1 MSVRGGLLPHIG
13 NEGRSTG
20 YLKCLY
26 TNAQSLGNKQGEL
39 EVLVMSRNYD
49 VIGIT
54 ETWWDNSHD
63 WSTVM
68 DGYKLF
74 RKDRQGRKGGGVAL
88 YVREQYDCSELRY
101 ETAEKPECLWIKFR
115 SVCNK
120 SDVVVGVCYRP
131 LDQRHEVDEAFFW
144 QLTEATRSH
153 ALILMGDFNF
163 PDICWESNTAVHR
176 QSRKFLES
184 VGDNFLAQVLEEP
197 TRGGAFL
204 DLLLTNQVEL
214 VGEAKVDGNLGGSD
228 HELVEF
234 RILTQGRKV
243 SSRIRTLD
251 FRKADFDSL
260 RERMARIPWGT
271 NMKGKGV
278 QESWLYFKE
287 SLLRLQG
294 QTIPMSRKN
303 SKYGRRPAWLNGE
316 ILADIKHKK
325 EAYKKWKVGH
335 MTREEYKNIARACR
349 NDIRRAKSHLELQLA
364 RDVKSNKKCF
374 FRYVGNKKKAKE
386 SVGPLLNEGGN
397 LVTEDVEKANV
408 LNAFFAS
415 VFTNK
420 VSSQTAALGITK
432 WGRDG
437 QPSVE
442 IEVVRDYLEKLDVHK
457 SMGPDELHPRVL
469 KELAAVIAE
478 PLAIIFE
485 NSWQTGE
492 VLDDWKK
499 ANVVPI
505 FKKGKKE
512 DPGNYR
518 PVSLTSVP
526 GKIME
531 QVLKESILKHL
542 HERKVIRN
550 SQHGF
555 TKGRSCLTNLIT
567 FYDEITG
574 SADEGK
580 AVDVLFLDF
589 SKAFDTV
596 SHSIL
601 VSKLRKYGLD
611 KCTIRWVESWLDC
624 RAQRVVING
633 SMSSWQP
640 VSSGVPQGSVLGP
653 VLFNIFINDLEDGV
667 DCTLRKFVD
676 DTKLGGVVDT
686 LEGRDRIQKDLD
698 KLEDWAKRN
707 LMRFNKDKCSVLHLG
722 WKNPMHCYR
731 LGTEWLGSSS
741 AEKDLGVAVDEKL
754 DMSQQCAL
762 VAKKANGILGC
773 ISRGIASRSRDV
785 IVPLYSTLVRPHLE
799 YCVQFWAPHYK
810 KDVDKLERV
819 QRRATKMIR
828 GLEHMTYEE
837 RLRELGLFSLQKRR
851 MRGDLIAAF
860 NYLKGGSKEDRSRL
874 FLMVADDRTRSNGLK
889 LQWGRFRL
897 DIRKNFFT
905 KRVVKHWNA
914 LPREVVESPSL
925 EVFKVRLDKALAGMI

>member
-1 MSVRGGLLPHIG
+1 
-13 NEGRSTG
+13 
-20 YLKCLY
+20 
-26 TNAQSLGNKQGEL
+26 
-39 EVLVMSRNYD
+39 
-49 VIGIT
+49 
-54 ETWWDNSHD
+54 
-63 WSTVM
+63 
-68 DGYKLF
+68 
-74 RKDRQGRKGGGVAL
+74 
-88 YVREQYDCSELRY
+88 
-101 ETAEKPECLWIKFR
+101 
-115 SVCNK
+115 
-120 SDVVVGVCYRP
+120 
-131 LDQRHEVDEAFFW
+131 
-144 QLTEATRSH
+144 
-153 ALILMGDFNF
+153 
-163 PDICWESNTAVHR
+163 
-176 QSRKFLES
+176 
-184 VGDNFLAQVLEEP
+184 
-197 TRGGAFL
+197 
-204 DLLLTNQVEL
+204 
-214 VGEAKVDGNLGGSD
+214 
-228 HELVEF
+228 
-234 RILTQGRKV
+234 
-243 SSRIRTLD
+243 
-251 FRKADFDSL
+251 
-260 RERMARIPWGT
+260 
-271 NMKGKGV
+271 
-278 QESWLYFKE
+278 
-287 SLLRLQG
+287 
-294 QTIPMSRKN
+294 
-303 SKYGRRPAWLNGE
+303 
-316 ILADIKHKK
+316 
-325 EAYKKWKVGH
+325 

-349 NDIRRAKSHLELQLA
+349 NEIGRAKSHLELQLA
-364 RDVKSNKKCF
+364 RDVKSNKKGF

-420 VSSQTAALGITK
+420 DSSQTAALGIAT
-432 WGRDG
+432 WGVDG

-442 IEVVRDYLEKLDVHK
+442 KEVVRDYLEKLDVHK

-485 NSWQTGE
+485 NSWRTGE
-492 VLDDWKK
+492 VPDDWKK

-542 HERKVIRN
+542 EERKVIRN

-555 TKGRSCLTNLIT
+555 TKGRSCLTNLIA
-567 FYDEITG
+567 FYDEITD
-574 SADEGK
+574 SVDEGK

-589 SKAFDTV
+589 SKAFDMV

-601 VSKLRKYGLD
+601 VSKLKKYGLD
-611 KCTIRWVESWLDC
+611 ECTIRWVESWLDC
-624 RAQRVVING
+624 QAQWVVING

-667 DCTLRKFVD
+667 DCTLSKFAD
-676 DTKLGGVVDT
+676 DTKLGGMVDT
-686 LEGRDRIQKDLD
+686 LEGRDRIQRDLD

-707 LMRFNKDKCSVLHLG
+707 LMRFNKDKCRVLHLG
-722 WKNPMHCYR
+722 RKNPMHSYR

-741 AEKDLGVAVDEKL
+741 AEKDLGVTVDEKL

-762 VAKKANGILGC
+762 VAKKANGILGY

-860 NYLKGGSKEDRSRL
+860 NYLRGGSKEDGSRL
-874 FLMVADDRTRSNGLK
+874 FSVVEEDRTRSNGLK

-905 KRVVKHWNA
+905 RRVVKHWNA

>member
-1 MSVRGGLLPHIG
+1 
-13 NEGRSTG
+13 
-20 YLKCLY
+20 
-26 TNAQSLGNKQGEL
+26 
-39 EVLVMSRNYD
+39 
-49 VIGIT
+49 
-54 ETWWDNSHD
+54 
-63 WSTVM
+63 
-68 DGYKLF
+68 
-74 RKDRQGRKGGGVAL
+74 
-88 YVREQYDCSELRY
+88 
-101 ETAEKPECLWIKFR
+101 
-115 SVCNK
+115 
-120 SDVVVGVCYRP
+120 
-131 LDQRHEVDEAFFW
+131 
-144 QLTEATRSH
+144 
-153 ALILMGDFNF
+153 
-163 PDICWESNTAVHR
+163 
-176 QSRKFLES
+176 
-184 VGDNFLAQVLEEP
+184 
-197 TRGGAFL
+197 
-204 DLLLTNQVEL
+204 
-214 VGEAKVDGNLGGSD
+214 
-228 HELVEF
+228 
-234 RILTQGRKV
+234 
-243 SSRIRTLD
+243 
-251 FRKADFDSL
+251 
-260 RERMARIPWGT
+260 
-271 NMKGKGV
+271 MKGKGV

-294 QTIPMSRKN
+294 QTIPMTRKN
-303 SKYGRRPAWLNGE
+303 SKHGKRPAWLNGE
-316 ILADIKHKK
+316 ILADLKHKK

-335 MTREEYKNIARACR
+335 MTREEYKNIARAYR
-349 NDIRRAKSHLELQLA
+349 KDIRRAKSHLELQLA
-364 RDVKSNKKCF
+364 RDVKSNKKGF

-420 VSSQTAALGITK
+420 VSSQTAALGITE

-485 NSWQTGE
+485 NSWRTGE
-492 VLDDWKK
+492 VPDDWKK

-505 FKKGKKE
+505 FKKGKEE

-555 TKGRSCLTNLIT
+555 TKGRSCLTNLIA

-574 SADEGK
+574 SVDEGK

-611 KCTIRWVESWLDC
+611 ECTIRWVESWLDC

-667 DCTLRKFVD
+667 DCTLSKFAD

-686 LEGRDRIQKDLD
+686 LEGRDRIQKDLER
-698 KLEDWAKRN
+698 LEDWAKRN
-707 LMRFNKDKCSVLHLG
+707 LMRFNKDKCRVLHLG
-722 WKNPMHCYR
+722 QKNPMHRYR

-741 AEKDLGVAVDEKL
+741 AEKDLGVTVDEKL

-860 NYLKGGSKEDRSRL
+860 NYLKGGSKEDGSRL
-874 FLMVADDRTRSNGLK
+874 FSMVADDRTRSNGLK

>member
-1 MSVRGGLLPHIG
+1 MCQKKAPPLPRISPGEGDQSPEVSGKVGYREEAQAGMSVRGGLLPHTG

-49 VIGIT
+49 MIGIT

-63 WSTVM
+63 WSTVL

-88 YVREQYDCSELRY
+88 YIREQYDCSELRY

-131 LDQRHEVDEAFFW
+131 PDQGDEVDEAFFR

-184 VGDNFLAQVLEEP
+184 VGDNFLAQVLKEP

-204 DLLLTNQVEL
+204 DLLLTNRVEL

-271 NMKGKGV
+271 NLKGKGV

-316 ILADIKHKK
+316 ILADLKHKK

-364 RDVKSNKKCF
+364 RDVKSKKKGF

-386 SVGPLLNEGGN
+386 CVGPLLNEGGN

-457 SMGPDELHPRVL
+457 SMGPDKLHPRVL

-485 NSWQTGE
+485 NSWRTGE
-492 VLDDWKK
+492 VPDDWKK

-555 TKGRSCLTNLIT
+555 TKGRSCLTNLIA

-574 SADEGK
+574 SVDEGK

-611 KCTIRWVESWLDC
+611 ECTIRWVESWLDC

-640 VSSGVPQGSVLGP
+640 VSSGVPQGLVLGL
-653 VLFNIFINDLEDGV
+653 VLFNIFVNDLEDGV
-667 DCTLRKFVD
+667 DCTFSKFAD

-686 LEGRDRIQKDLD
+686 LEGRDRIQRALD

-707 LMRFNKDKCSVLHLG
+707 LMRFNKDKCRVLHLG
-722 WKNPMHCYR
+722 WKNPMHSYR

-741 AEKDLGVAVDEKL
+741 AEKDLGVTVDEKL

-799 YCVQFWAPHYK
+799 YCVQFWAPHFK

-828 GLEHMTYEE
+828 GLEHMSYEE

-860 NYLKGGSKEDRSRL
+860 NYLKGGSKEVGSKL
-874 FLMVADDRTRSNGLK
+874 FSMVADDRTRSNGLK
-889 LQWGRFRL
+889 LQ
-897 DIRKNFFT
+897 
-905 KRVVKHWNA
+905 
-914 LPREVVESPSL
+914 
-925 EVFKVRLDKALAGMI
+925 

>member
-1 MSVRGGLLPHIG
+1 
-13 NEGRSTG
+13 
-20 YLKCLY
+20 
-26 TNAQSLGNKQGEL
+26 
-39 EVLVMSRNYD
+39 
-49 VIGIT
+49 
-54 ETWWDNSHD
+54 
-63 WSTVM
+63 
-68 DGYKLF
+68 
-74 RKDRQGRKGGGVAL
+74 
-88 YVREQYDCSELRY
+88 
-101 ETAEKPECLWIKFR
+101 
-115 SVCNK
+115 
-120 SDVVVGVCYRP
+120 
-131 LDQRHEVDEAFFW
+131 
-144 QLTEATRSH
+144 
-153 ALILMGDFNF
+153 
-163 PDICWESNTAVHR
+163 
-176 QSRKFLES
+176 
-184 VGDNFLAQVLEEP
+184 
-197 TRGGAFL
+197 
-204 DLLLTNQVEL
+204 
-214 VGEAKVDGNLGGSD
+214 
-228 HELVEF
+228 
-234 RILTQGRKV
+234 
-243 SSRIRTLD
+243 
-251 FRKADFDSL
+251 
-260 RERMARIPWGT
+260 
-271 NMKGKGV
+271 
-278 QESWLYFKE
+278 
-287 SLLRLQG
+287 
-294 QTIPMSRKN
+294 
-303 SKYGRRPAWLNGE
+303 
-316 ILADIKHKK
+316 
-325 EAYKKWKVGH
+325 
-335 MTREEYKNIARACR
+335 
-349 NDIRRAKSHLELQLA
+349 
-364 RDVKSNKKCF
+364 
-374 FRYVGNKKKAKE
+374 
-386 SVGPLLNEGGN
+386 
-397 LVTEDVEKANV
+397 
-408 LNAFFAS
+408 
-415 VFTNK
+415 
-420 VSSQTAALGITK
+420 
-432 WGRDG
+432 
-437 QPSVE
+437 
-442 IEVVRDYLEKLDVHK
+442 
-457 SMGPDELHPRVL
+457 MGPDELHPRVL

-485 NSWQTGE
+485 NSWRTG
-492 VLDDWKK
+492 VVPDDWKK

-531 QVLKESILKHL
+531 QVLKESILMHL
-542 HERKVIRN
+542 HEREVIRN

-555 TKGRSCLTNLIT
+555 TKGRSCLTNLIA
-567 FYDEITG
+567 FYHEITG
-574 SADEGK
+574 SVDEGK

-611 KCTIRWVESWLDC
+611 ECTIRWVESWLDC
-624 RAQRVVING
+624 QAQRVVING

-667 DCTLRKFVD
+667 DCTLSKFAD

-707 LMRFNKDKCSVLHLG
+707 LMRFNKDKCRVLHLG
-722 WKNPMHCYR
+722 WKNPMHRYR

-741 AEKDLGVAVDEKL
+741 AEKDLGVTVDEKL

-773 ISRGIASRSRDV
+773 ISRGIASRSRDM

-799 YCVQFWAPHYK
+799 YSVQFWAPHYK

-860 NYLKGGSKEDRSRL
+860 NYRKGGSKEDGSRL
-874 FLMVADDRTRSNGLK
+874 FSMVADDRTRSNGLK

-925 EVFKVRLDKALAGMI
+925 EVFKVRLDKALVGMI